1 MDKDEFLS
9 RLREKLKRLPPE
21 DINDAME
28 YYEEYLEDAGPE
40 NEAAVIAAWGSPDTV
55 ASQVLADY
63 AVKQMGKNP
72 SARKGLST
80 IWIVML
86 AIFASPIAIPVTAV
100 IVIVALIL
108 VATVFIVV
116 ACVYITA
123 VSLAAV
129 GVLTFITGICL
140 IIKNLSTA
148 VFYIG
153 AGLFCAGA
161 GTAVFVFAVWFSKK
175 AISLIAK
182 MFSGIAGR
190 FFKRRRE
197 N

>member
-1 MDKDEFLS
+1 MDKNEYLS
-9 RLREKLKRLPPE
+9 RLRKKLKRLPPE

-40 NEAAVIAAWGSPDTV
+40 NEAAVIAAWGSPDAV

-80 IWIVML
+80 IWIVLL
-86 AIFASPIAIPVTAV
+86 AIFASPLAIPVAAVIAIMVLVLTAV
-100 IVIVALIL
+100 
-108 VATVFIVV
+108 VFIVI

-123 VSLAAV
+123 VSLAAAGAV
-129 GVLTFITGICL
+129 TFIIGICL
-140 IIKNLSTA
+140 LFSSFPTGI
-148 VFYIG
+148 FYVG
-153 AGLFCAGA
+153 AGLFAAGA

-190 FFKRRRE
+190 FFKRRRAS
-197 N
+197 